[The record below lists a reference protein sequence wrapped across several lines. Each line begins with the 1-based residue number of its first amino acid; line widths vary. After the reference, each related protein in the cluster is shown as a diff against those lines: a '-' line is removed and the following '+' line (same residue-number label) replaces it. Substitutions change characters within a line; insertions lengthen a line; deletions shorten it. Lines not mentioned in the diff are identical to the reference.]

1 MILGPE
7 PAHLMRTD
15 PHIDLAR
22 IAFLIG
28 DPTRAA
34 MLDALLGGH
43 ALPAGELARR
53 AGVAPATA
61 TGHLAQLV
69 EHGLLTRRSAGRHR
83 YFAIAS
89 ADVAAALEALERITP
104 PPRPTTGHDGLA
116 PNGSQRFA
124 RTCYDHLAGVLG
136 VLVTERLLDRRFIV
150 GTDAYELTSAGD
162 TWLSGALGVDVDQLR
177 RAKRQIARPCLDW
190 TERRDHLAGAVG
202 AAICSALLD
211 RRWLQRIDGTRAVR
225 LTLRGRDGLYQSL
238 GLELNGSSS
247 ASGSPTAGGGAR
259 Q

>member
-1 MILGPE
+1 MILRPE

-15 PHIDLAR
+15 PHVDLAR
-22 IAFLIG
+22 VASLIG

-34 MLDALLGGH
+34 MLDALLGGD

-104 PPRPTTGHDGLA
+104 PRTTTLNDVA
-116 PNGSQRFA
+116 PNGSLRFA

-136 VLVTERLLDRRFIV
+136 VLVTERLLDRGFIV
-150 GTDAYELTSAGD
+150 GTDAYELSAAGD
-162 TWLSGALGVDVDQLR
+162 AWLAAALGIDVADMR
-177 RAKRQIARPCLDW
+177 RAKRQLARPCLDW
-190 TERRDHLAGAVG
+190 TERRHHLAGAAG
-202 AAICSALLD
+202 AAICNALLD

-238 GLELNGSSS
+238 GLELNGS
-247 ASGSPTAGGGAR
+247 
-259 Q
+259 